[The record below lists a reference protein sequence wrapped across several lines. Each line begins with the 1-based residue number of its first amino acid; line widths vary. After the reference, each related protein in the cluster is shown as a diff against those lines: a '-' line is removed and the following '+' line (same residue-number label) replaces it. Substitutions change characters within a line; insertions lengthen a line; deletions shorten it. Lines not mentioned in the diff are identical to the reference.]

1 MVKFHA
7 FGEEPEKEET
17 PVETIDLEKEKEEHE
32 KDMEKLE

>member
-17 PVETIDLEKEKEEHE
+17 PAETLDLEKEKEEHE

>member
-17 PVETIDLEKEKEEHE
+17 LAETVNLEKEKEEHE
-32 KDMEKLE
+32 KEMENLE